1 MFLILEKT
9 GAYQWFYKGEGRV
22 KNFTKKLGAILM
34 AGTVAISGLFMSPN
48 LVQAADAPNVNA
60 SAAIAIEESTGKILY
75 SKDADK
81 LLGIASMTKMVD
93 EYILL
98 EQIHDGKLKWD
109 DKVTISEYA
118 HKISQDTSL
127 SNVPLR
133 LGEEYTVQELY
144 EAMAIYSANG
154 AAIALSEKIAGSEGK
169 FVDMMNKKANELKL
183 GEHKFVN
190 STGLNNE
197 DLKGMEQVGTNKD
210 ENQMTARGMAKLA
223 KHLVEDYPEVLKTAS
238 ITKKDFRPGTSD
250 RIAMTNW
257 NWLLPGLI
265 YGRAGVDGLKTGTT
279 DYAGMCLTAT
289 AVQNDMRVITVVLH
303 ANGGNGAGQHNSAR
317 FDETNKMLD
326 YAFNNFKVQ
335 EVQKAGTKVK
345 DPKTIPVSKGKEDTV
360 GLVTG
365 TEAKLVVPVSIP
377 DVKLDTKTI
386 LKEKSIDAPVKK
398 GADVGT
404 MSIALK
410 NGDSL
415 GYVDGNKALTIPVV
429 TATSVEEA
437 GWFTQSMRS
446 VGDFFQGV
454 GTYVSDGVKGWFN

>member
-1 MFLILEKT
+1 MK
-9 GAYQWFYKGEGRV
+9 K
-22 KNFTKKLGAILM
+22 FTKKIGAMLM
-34 AGTVAISGLFMSPN
+34 AGTIAISGLWMSPS
-48 LVQAADAPNVNA
+48 LAQAADAPNVNA
-60 SAAIAIEESTGKILY
+60 SAAILIEESTGKILY

-81 LLGIASMTKMVD
+81 LLGIASMTKMMD

-109 DKVTISEYA
+109 DKVKISEYA
-118 HKISQDTSL
+118 HKISQDTTL

-169 FVDMMNKKANELKL
+169 FVEMMDKKAKELKL

-197 DLKGMEQVGTNKD
+197 DLKGMEQVGTDKD

-223 KHLVEDYPEVLKTAS
+223 QHLMDDYPEVLKTAS
-238 ITKKDFRPGTSD
+238 ITKKDFRPGTPD
-250 RIAMTNW
+250 RIAMSNW

-265 YGRAGVDGLKTGTT
+265 YGREGVDGLKTGTT

-289 AVQNDMRVITVVLH
+289 AKQNDMRVISVVLH
-303 ANGGNGAGQHNSAR
+303 ANGGKGSGQHNSAR

-326 YAFNNFKVQ
+326 YGFNNFKVQ
-335 EVQKAGTKVK
+335 EVAKAGTAVK
-345 DPKTIPVSKGKEDTV
+345 DPKTINVVKGKEDTV

-365 TEAKLVVPVSIP
+365 ENAKLVVPISTG
-377 DVKLDTKTI
+377 DAKLDNKVS

-398 GADVGT
+398 GTEVGT
-404 MSIALK
+404 MTVALK
-410 NGDSL
+410 NGDKL
-415 GYVDGNKALTIPVV
+415 GYVDGTEALTIPVV
-429 TATSVEEA
+429 TNANVEEA
-437 GWFTQSMRS
+437 GWFSQSLS
-446 VGDFFQGV
+446 AIGGFFQGV